1 VIKFIILSIIS
12 FVVFQSLV
20 MCGEPD
26 SREEHIQRNEQ
37 ESFDK
42 TIYVMK
48 KMNAFMERK
57 VFEDLRNASDKEIES
72 FCIEKNLNLEDVKYV
87 IGR

>member
-1 VIKFIILSIIS
+1 MIKFIILSIIS
-12 FVVFQSLV
+12 FQSLV
-20 MCGEPD
+20 LCGEPD
-26 SREEHIQRNEQ
+26 SRESHIQRNEK

-42 TIYVMK
+42 TLYVMK
-48 KMNAFMERK
+48 KMNAFMEKR
-57 VFEDLRNASDKEIES
+57 VFEYLRNSSDEELKS